1 MKFITHESLKEELN
15 KNAGEDE
22 SKQVFSKY
30 ELVMFLAKRAKQI
43 AGEIAEEEAEM
54 EHDEYEDIKIRKPIT
69 EAINELQQDLIE
81 VVKEFD
87 EEK

>member
-15 KNAGEDE
+15 KNAGDDE

-69 EAINELQQDLIE
+69 EAITELQQDLIE

>member
-87 EEK
+87 EDK